1 MARITLWHLYP
12 EEMNI
17 YGDRGNVVTLTRRL
31 AWRGHDVIV
40 RRLDV
45 GARIDHRD
53 CHLVF
58 GGGGQ
63 DDQQLAVMESLRAN
77 GDILRGLAADGVP
90 MLLVCGLYQL
100 FGHVFRT
107 GDGRELAGIGAL
119 DLTTTAGRA
128 RMIGNVVV
136 EARLADES
144 FTVVGFENHSGQTF
158 LGAGVRPLGRVVHG
172 GGNNGRDGGEG
183 AQDRR
188 IVGTYLH
195 GPLLPKNPR
204 LADLLLTWAL
214 ESAGV
219 SERLAPLDDRLE
231 ARAHDGLVERLI
243 GRRAS
248 FGRA

>member
-1 MARITLWHLYP
+1 MALVTLWHLYP

-17 YGDRGNVVTLTRRL
+17 YGDRGNVIALTRRL
-31 AWRGHDVIV
+31 AWRGHEVLV

-45 GARIDHRD
+45 GGRLDSRD

-63 DDQQLAVMESLRAN
+63 DDQQFAVMESLRAN

-119 DLTTTAGRA
+119 DLTTTAGRE

-136 EARLADES
+136 EAHVAGQS
-144 FTVVGFENHSGQTF
+144 FTVVGFENHSGQTY
-158 LGAGVRPLGRVVHG
+158 LGKGVRPLGRVLRG

-183 AQDRR
+183 ALDHH

-195 GPLLPKNPR
+195 GPILPKNPK
-204 LADLLLTWAL
+204 LADLLLAWAL
-214 ESAGV
+214 QSVGV
-219 SERLAPLDDRLE
+219 SEGLAPLDDRLE
-231 ARAHDGLVERLI
+231 ARAHDGIVERVM